1 MDISHGFYVLNYNND
16 SFNTKNPTNFTVK
29 AWLFMEAVIFLRI
42 LFSKWL
48 ITMFVKSRN
57 CLAYN
62 NKPNHDTYITVNASI
77 FM

>member
-1 MDISHGFYVLNYNND
+1 
-16 SFNTKNPTNFTVK
+16 
-29 AWLFMEAVIFLRI
+29 METVIFLRI